1 MSEVQSRQSAR
12 GRVSARG
19 GRGGHSSR
27 GGRGGSN
34 RSANADSSDLPSF
47 DEGEIGQMKKKYSD
61 ALPTLRELFSD
72 WKDEDLV
79 FALEDSNGE
88 LEEAI
93 ERITEG
99 WSPGIPVHLGFVY
112 LCWKVVID

>member
-19 GRGGHSSR
+19 GRGGYSSR
-27 GGRGGSN
+27 GGRGGS

-61 ALPTLRELFSD
+61 ALPTLRELFFD

-99 WSPGIPVHLGFVY
+99 QSSHRLLVPQSP
-112 LCWKVVID
+112 

>member
-1 MSEVQSRQSAR
+1 MSDIQNRPSAR

-19 GRGGHSSR
+19 GRGGYSNR
-27 GGRGGSN
+27 GGRGGNS
-34 RSANADSSDLPSF
+34 RPNADSSDLSSF
-47 DEGEIGQMKKKYSD
+47 DEGEIGQMKQKYAD
-61 ALPTLRELFSD
+61 TLPTLLELFPD
-72 WKDEDLV
+72 WKDEDLL

-99 WSPGIPVHLGFVY
+99 WSPEPQHRPARRYSTNSMFRY
-112 LCWKVVID
+112 

>member
-1 MSEVQSRQSAR
+1 
-12 GRVSARG
+12 
-19 GRGGHSSR
+19 
-27 GGRGGSN
+27 
-34 RSANADSSDLPSF
+34 
-47 DEGEIGQMKKKYSD
+47 MKKKYSD

-79 FALEDSNGE
+79 FALEDSNGQ

-99 WSPGIPVHLGFVY
+99 QSSPLPLSP
-112 LCWKVVID
+112 

>member
-1 MSEVQSRQSAR
+1 MSDVQSRPSAR
-12 GRVSARG
+12 GRGSTRG
-19 GRGGHSSR
+19 GRGGFSSR

-34 RSANADSSDLPSF
+34 RSTNTDPSEQPSF
-47 DEGEIGQMKKKYSD
+47 DEGEIGEMKKKYSD

-99 WSPGIPVHLGFVY
+99 ETSPLRIASIMNATAP
-112 LCWKVVID
+112 

>member
-1 MSEVQSRQSAR
+1 
-12 GRVSARG
+12 
-19 GRGGHSSR
+19 
-27 GGRGGSN
+27 
-34 RSANADSSDLPSF
+34 
-47 DEGEIGQMKKKYSD
+47 MKKKYSD
-61 ALPTLRELFSD
+61 TLPMLKELFPD

-99 WSPGIPVHLGFVY
+99 RTPLPSRDTPFINSKDLR
-112 LCWKVVID
+112 

>member
-1 MSEVQSRQSAR
+1 
-12 GRVSARG
+12 
-19 GRGGHSSR
+19 
-27 GGRGGSN
+27 
-34 RSANADSSDLPSF
+34 
-47 DEGEIGQMKKKYSD
+47 MKKKYSD
-61 ALPTLRELFSD
+61 TLPTLKELFPD

-99 WSPGIPVHLGFVY
+99 RFPSISYGLQAQSLSFKGRY
-112 LCWKVVID
+112 

>member
-1 MSEVQSRQSAR
+1 
-12 GRVSARG
+12 
-19 GRGGHSSR
+19 
-27 GGRGGSN
+27 
-34 RSANADSSDLPSF
+34 
-47 DEGEIGQMKKKYSD
+47 MKKKYSD

-99 WSPGIPVHLGFVY
+99 KLRPHQLTMLYNSPRCRAWH
-112 LCWKVVID
+112 

>member
-1 MSEVQSRQSAR
+1 MSDVQNRSSAR

-19 GRGGHSSR
+19 GRGGYSNR
-27 GGRGGSN
+27 GGRGGNSRSN
-34 RSANADSSDLPSF
+34 DDSADLPSF

-61 ALPTLRELFSD
+61 SLPTLCELFPD
-72 WKDEDLV
+72 WKDEDLA
-79 FALEDSNGE
+79 FALEDSNGQ

-99 WSPGIPVHLGFVY
+99 SFLLDSFHFY
-112 LCWKVVID
+112 N

>member
-1 MSEVQSRQSAR
+1 
-12 GRVSARG
+12 
-19 GRGGHSSR
+19 
-27 GGRGGSN
+27 
-34 RSANADSSDLPSF
+34 
-47 DEGEIGQMKKKYSD
+47 MKKKYSD
-61 ALPTLRELFSD
+61 TLPMLKELFPD

-99 WSPGIPVHLGFVY
+99 RVPLPSRDTPFFNS
-112 LCWKVVID
+112 KDFR